1 MAKQKGILKFT
12 GKLDNVI
19 GYRRNGVY
27 CVRTMPEKVRQTAA
41 TRRAAQ
47 RFGIASRKGKLIRRA
62 VRPYLD
68 THYDGTIINRLN
80 RALIQASMHHLQG
93 IQGFQFNRV
102 TGLEK
107 IITLRPVLME
117 DGHVHIPAQELPM
130 LGKATHLEITLITAR
145 INFAEKRVVNVNTDI
160 KVFNLKEPFNGADL
174 HAPVPGKGTLIV
186 VVQARTCSTCN
197 GKLYPIGGRRYSAA
211 NIIAVVPPAMPLKL
225 PAGKKGQRKRPV
237 YLQPAQQRAIPNAN
251 MLLPVFTHLL
261 E

>member
-1 MAKQKGILKFT
+1 MAKQKSIFKFT

-27 CVRTMPEKVRQTAA
+27 CVRTMPDKVRQSSA
-41 TRRAAQ
+41 TRQAAQ
-47 RFGIASRKGKLIRRA
+47 RFGMASRKGKLIRRA

-80 RALIQASMHHLQG
+80 RALIQAGNHNLQA

-107 IITLRPVLME
+107 IITLAPQLME
-117 DGHVHIPAQELPM
+117 DGHVHIPAQELPL

-145 INFAEKRVVNVNTDI
+145 VNFAEKRIVDVNTDM
-160 KVFNLKEPFNGADL
+160 KVFELDEPFSGADL

-186 VVQARTCSTCN
+186 IVQARTCTSCN
-197 GKLYPIGGRRYSAA
+197 GKLYPIGGRKYSAA
-211 NIIAVVPPAMPLKL
+211 NIIAIVPPALPLQQA
-225 PAGKKGQRKRPV
+225 AGKKVKSKRPV
-237 YLQPAQQRAIPNAN
+237 YPTPAQHSAFVKERILQPVSKYQ
-251 MLLPVFTHLL
+251 L

>member
-1 MAKQKGILKFT
+1 MAKQNGLFKFT

-27 CVRTMPEKVRQTAA
+27 CVRSMPEKVTQSSA

-47 RFGIASRKGKLIRRA
+47 RFGVASRKGKLIRRA

-68 THYDGTIINRLN
+68 RHYDGTFVNRLN
-80 RALIQASMHHLQG
+80 VALIHAGTNNLSG
-93 IQGFQFNRV
+93 IQGFRFNRV

-107 IITLRPVLME
+107 IITLSPQLTE
-117 DGHVHIPAQELPM
+117 EGHVHIPAQELPL

-145 INFAEKRVVNVNTDI
+145 VNFAEKRIVDVNTDL
-160 KVFNLKEPFNGADL
+160 KVFNLDEPFCGADL
-174 HAPVPGKGTLIV
+174 HAPVTGKGTLIV
-186 VVQARTCSTCN
+186 IIQARTCGGCN

-211 NIIAVVPPAMPLKL
+211 NIVAVVPPAPQL
-225 PAGKKGQRKRPV
+225 PARKHKKHQRPAYPSPAQHRAFFKGNM
-237 YLQPAQQRAIPNAN
+237 LQPVSTYQ
-251 MLLPVFTHLL
+251 L

>member
-1 MAKQKGILKFT
+1 MAKQNGIFKFT

-19 GYRRNGVY
+19 GYRRNGVW
-27 CVRTMPEKVRQTAA
+27 CVRSMPEKVRQTAA
-41 TRRAAQ
+41 TKQASQ

-80 RALIQASMHHLQG
+80 SVLIQAGSHNLQG

-107 IITLRPVLME
+107 IITLAPQLME
-117 DGHVHIPAQELPM
+117 DGHVHIPAQELPL

-145 INFAEKRVVNVNTDI
+145 VNFAEKRVVDVNTDL
-160 KVFNLKEPFNGADL
+160 KVFELDEPFNGADL

-186 VVQARTCSTCN
+186 IVQARTCQSCN
-197 GKLYPIGGRRYSAA
+197 GKLYPIGGRKYSAA
-211 NIIAVVPPAMPLKL
+211 NIIAIVPPAL
-225 PAGKKGQRKRPV
+225 PIHSPAAKKVKRRRPV
-237 YLQPAQQRAIPNAN
+237 YPTPAQHSAFLKEKMLQPVSRYQ
-251 MLLPVFTHLL
+251 L